1 MSDEE
6 RKLTL
11 EPDQIFH
18 SIADVDGL
26 KRAQYT
32 PDDRGKYVL
41 DTHPSWPETVVN
53 GMMVSDIRARI
64 EEAREAVLAGKKSP
78 LYYHMA
84 RRQMTPAIL
93 ARAAGIA
100 SFRVKR
106 HLRPEIF
113 SRLKTSVL
121 DRYANA
127 LAVTREELKTL
138 PNS

>member
-1 MSDEE
+1 M
-6 RKLTL
+6 

-26 KRAQYT
+26 KRAQYK
-32 PDDRGKYVL
+32 PNDRGKYVL

-53 GMMVSDIRARI
+53 GLLVSDIRARI

-84 RRQMTPAIL
+84 RRQMNPAIL

-113 SRLKTSVL
+113 SKLKPSIL

-127 LAVTREELKTL
+127 LVVTREELKKL

>member
-1 MSDEE
+1 M
-6 RKLTL
+6 
-11 EPDQIFH
+11 EPDEIFQ

-26 KRAQYT
+26 KRGQYT
-32 PDDRGKYVL
+32 PDDQGKYVL

-53 GMMVSDIRARI
+53 GLFVSEIRAHI
-64 EEAREAVLAGKKSP
+64 EEARKAVLAGKKSP

-93 ARAAGIA
+93 AKTSGIA
-100 SFRVKR
+100 VFRVKR

-113 SRLKTSVL
+113 SKLSPSVL

-127 LAVTREELKTL
+127 LVVSQEELKSV
-138 PNS
+138 PNN

>member
-1 MSDEE
+1 M
-6 RKLTL
+6 

-26 KRAQYT
+26 KRAQYK
-32 PDDRGKYVL
+32 PNDRGKYVL

-53 GMMVSDIRARI
+53 GLLVSDIRASI
-64 EEAREAVLAGKKSP
+64 EEAKEAVLAGKKSP

-84 RRQMTPAIL
+84 RRQMNPAIL

-113 SRLKTSVL
+113 SKLKPSIL

-127 LAVTREELKTL
+127 LVVTREDLKTL
-138 PNS
+138 PNN

>member
-1 MSDEE
+1 M
-6 RKLTL
+6 

-26 KRAQYT
+26 KRAQYK
-32 PDDRGKYVL
+32 PNDRGKYVL
-41 DTHPSWPETVVN
+41 DTDPSWPETVVN
-53 GMMVSDIRARI
+53 GLLVSDIRARI
-64 EEAREAVLAGKKSP
+64 EEAREAVMAGKRSP

-84 RRQMTPAIL
+84 RRQMNPAIL

-100 SFRVKR
+100 SFRVRR

-113 SRLKTSVL
+113 SKLKPSVL

-127 LAVTREELKTL
+127 LVVTREELKTL
-138 PNS
+138 PKS

>member
-1 MSDEE
+1 
-6 RKLTL
+6 
-11 EPDQIFH
+11 
-18 SIADVDGL
+18 
-26 KRAQYT
+26 
-32 PDDRGKYVL
+32 
-41 DTHPSWPETVVN
+41 
-53 GMMVSDIRARI
+53 MMVSDIRARI